1 MIVYSFT
8 LLAPNYPL
16 PVWTDNNGRE
26 VLRVNG
32 DNTKQLRAYDAGG
45 NLVAAM
51 DELGR
56 QNTLAYDG
64 LNRVTRQT
72 EPGGAVTNLVYDAA
86 GNLKERQMPGG
97 LTWKATYDNY
107 SRQTGEQLVNGSNS
121 SRQFGFAYYSS
132 GVNQGRLQS
141 VTDPN
146 GQVHSY
152 TYDAFGRV
160 QGGSVAASGSLPGTV
175 TAYTYD
181 ARGLVTEVAQTH
193 SGNNAPANTSVQRAY
208 DEYGQ
213 IVSEQVLIGGTAVSQ
228 VSQTWDAAG
237 RRATL
242 SPSAA
247 PAFNYSY
254 LAGGLLSQVSVN
266 GQSYQYGY
274 DNAGRLNTRTTPWF
288 TQSVTSRDNRGRVL
302 SRQTVSGAMTALT
315 ETLTWRGDSTL
326 NSYNAVRGAA
336 SETRNYGYNAA
347 GRLTQETFASGTLG
361 YQFDNNTV
369 NGLGVRTRA
378 ASGGYEFK
386 ATAQDSFAR
395 PTGEREIGAV
405 KSFTAHGNALGAATV
420 DVAVDGHNVS
430 AVNFA
435 GADGDG
441 NWSASLALPPGSH
454 TLTATAHHPS
464 GQYSPSAQS
473 QFTVNSGTVAVST
486 AYNAAGQVTGRTFG
500 DGRTQTLGWD
510 GLGRLV
516 TVSERDS
523 ANNGYNWNAVY
534 DAYGRRLRTVWTP
547 VAGNTAD
554 NSKTLTTDSIYDPQ
568 VEFLEVGVK
577 VNGQQNWKVYGPD
590 QDGVYG
596 GLQGIGGLE
605 ASTDA
610 DGQTSGILNDYF
622 GNSAAW
628 SSAAGTVTWNDTT
641 VGGYGALPGKVAR
654 PLTATTSLADA
665 TVWKGKRIDPTGFYY
680 LGARY
685 YEPNSG
691 RFISPDPMGHAA
703 SKALYD
709 YANGD
714 PVNNC
719 DPDGRFAKGTVSGW
733 NRAIIADIDE
743 LKPEP
748 KSNSFMLGFTIGGHF
763 PELLPG
769 IMEGAKNE
777 VAAVSA
783 GFILAFGGKASYIG
797 VSGIT
802 DWAGWTDTQ
811 SLTPVQRRQYDTDLN
826 NLSTSVQEALFATKG
841 AVKAYGGA
849 TKVTPVPRITP
860 TPTPS
865 TTGKIPSAGGVVRQ
879 FEQQVDQIYYRVYS
893 KDKVGGW
900 LTSVPP
906 RSSAWAQEALALP
919 KENKATYIQEV
930 FIPAG
935 TKLER
940 SRALPVPEWGR
951 FRGGGE
957 QFYLLEE
964 ILLDNFGPGFP
975 LQ

>member
-1 MIVYSFT
+1 VSPLRQLIGAVLMVIYSFT
-8 LLAPNYPL
+8 LLSPNYPL

-56 QNTLAYDG
+56 QNILAYDG

-107 SRQTGEQLVNGSNS
+107 SRQTGEQLMNGSSS

-132 GVNQGRLQS
+132 GANQGRLQS

-175 TAYTYD
+175 T
-181 ARGLVTEVAQTH
+181 
-193 SGNNAPANTSVQRAY
+193 
-208 DEYGQ
+208 
-213 IVSEQVLIGGTAVSQ
+213 
-228 VSQTWDAAG
+228 
-237 RRATL
+237 
-242 SPSAA
+242 
-247 PAFNYSY
+247 
-254 LAGGLLSQVSVN
+254 
-266 GQSYQYGY
+266 
-274 DNAGRLNTRTTPWF
+274 
-288 TQSVTSRDNRGRVL
+288 
-302 SRQTVSGAMTALT
+302 
-315 ETLTWRGDSTL
+315 
-326 NSYNAVRGAA
+326 
-336 SETRNYGYNAA
+336 
-347 GRLTQETFASGTLG
+347 QETFASGTLG

-386 ATAQDSFAR
+386 ATAQDAFSR
-395 PTGEREIGAV
+395 PTGEREIGAA
-405 KSFTAHGNALGAATV
+405 KTFTAHGNALGAATV

-441 NWSASLALPPGSH
+441 NWSASLALPPGAH

-464 GQYSPSAQS
+464 GQFSPNAQS
-473 QFTVNSGTVAVST
+473 QFTVTSGTVAVNT
-486 AYNAAGQVTGRTFG
+486 AYNAKGQVTGRTFG

-523 ANNGYNWNAVY
+523 DNNGYNWNAVY

-568 VEFLEVGVK
+568 VEFLEIGVK

-590 QDGVYG
+590 LNGAYG

-628 SSAAGTVTWNDTT
+628 SPAAGTVTWNDTT
-641 VGGYGALPGKVAR
+641 VGGYGALPGKAAR

-691 RFISPDPMGHAA
+691 RFISPDPIGHAA

-719 DPDGRFAKGTVSGW
+719 DPDGRFGKNAVISRWEDLKSFGNYSISLNGLPYLASGNLYSLFNSWQLENSIIEYTHNLEIYESHYAAADATFNPAMSLGLHGFEVAGGLGLTYGNIGRELTDQEIFNSLIYTSLDTVNLAAS
-733 NRAIIADIDE
+733 AFA
-743 LKPEP
+743 
-748 KSNSFMLGFTIGGHF
+748 
-763 PELLPG
+763 
-769 IMEGAKNE
+769 GAKLTLGGAKYFPSKIKLTDDSFFQSVKKGKGN
-777 VAAVSA
+777 
-783 GFILAFGGKASYIG
+783 FGLGTASYAEAMRLGKAWVGEGYRIASDG
-797 VSGIT
+797 KTLVSKDG
-802 DWAGWTDTQ
+802 
-811 SLTPVQRRQYDTDLN
+811 L
-826 NLSTSVQEALFATKG
+826 
-841 AVKAYGGA
+841 
-849 TKVTPVPRITP
+849 
-860 TPTPS
+860 
-865 TTGKIPSAGGVVRQ
+865 RQ
-879 FEQQVDQIYYRVYS
+879 FRPPTFKPKQNKIQANFEQRMQ
-893 KDKVGGW
+893 
-900 LTSVPP
+900 P
-906 RSSAWAQEALALP
+906 R
-919 KENKATYIQEV
+919 
-930 FIPAG
+930 G
-935 TKLER
+935 
-940 SRALPVPEWGR
+940 EW
-951 FRGGGE
+951 
-957 QFYLLEE
+957 
-964 ILLDNFGPGFP
+964 LDNGH
-975 LQ
+975 LDIIE